1 MTGALSRSRFWICR
15 AVAAGFAMGALASP
29 LASQERVA
37 SPVPGE
43 AWKTSPFHGVP
54 NAATGQNIPC
64 VCRFKDRDF
73 RLGQRVCMHTYKG
86 VMIAACDLHLNN
98 TTWEP
103 TGEPCEMS

>member
-1 MTGALSRSRFWICR
+1 MCR
-15 AVAAGFAMGALASP
+15 AIAAGVAMGVFLTPSMAE
-29 LASQERVA
+29 ERVS
-37 SPVPGE
+37 SPMPGE

-73 RLGQRVCMHTYKG
+73 RLGQRVCMNTYKG
-86 VMIAACDLHLNN
+86 VMVAVCDLHLNN